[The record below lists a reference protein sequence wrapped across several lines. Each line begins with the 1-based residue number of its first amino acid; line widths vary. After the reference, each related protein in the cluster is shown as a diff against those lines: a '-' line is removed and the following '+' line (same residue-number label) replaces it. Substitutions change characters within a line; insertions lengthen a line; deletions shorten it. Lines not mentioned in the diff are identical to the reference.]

1 MSAERQRPSR
11 ITIFAYYVRFYPE
24 FFQDTPL
31 YRNQWEVFPDK
42 RGIGVRT
49 CNFPPPLSLVGS
61 ELFPGTQ
68 TAKDLYVI
76 AIVFELAHDLFH

>member
-1 MSAERQRPSR
+1 M
-11 ITIFAYYVRFYPE
+11 
-24 FFQDTPL
+24 PL
-31 YRNQWEVFPDK
+31 PAVSFME
-42 RGIGVRT
+42 
-49 CNFPPPLSLVGS
+49 GS